1 MYQEKKDET
10 GKRNFLEQQN
20 ETIARNERINDK
32 KGRNERLERC
42 VWTCRED
49 PYFL

>member
-20 ETIARNERINDK
+20 ETIARNERINDRK
-32 KGRNERLERC
+32 EGKVRKMC
-42 VWTCRED
+42 MDV
-49 PYFL
+49 